1 MYIKLILNINN
12 EKVHVNHYSIWQMND
27 NSSLDSNKN
36 TVMEVLGIIASSVCC
51 LQPI

>member
-36 TVMEVLGIIASSVCC
+36 TVMEVFCMLSSTY
-51 LQPI
+51 LT